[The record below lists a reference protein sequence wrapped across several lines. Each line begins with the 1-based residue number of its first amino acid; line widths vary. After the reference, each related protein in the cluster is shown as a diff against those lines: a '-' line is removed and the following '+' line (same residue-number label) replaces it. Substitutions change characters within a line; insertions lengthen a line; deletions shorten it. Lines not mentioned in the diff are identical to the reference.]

1 MTGYFETMGIPIV
14 AGRGFEPADAA
25 SSGMVAVIN
34 ESLADKFWNGQN
46 PIGQRLRPPWG
57 DWVPMFTV
65 IGVAKDV
72 KQGGVD
78 RKTGTEF
85 YFFVDQMA
93 RRPSPLGRAPLTIN
107 VVLRTTLPASAL
119 SQHDRANGPRGRPN
133 RGCRTAAR
141 DGRCVCRVDQPAA
154 VVGPADRGVCGTGAA
169 LAAIGT
175 YGVLSYVVAQRRREI
190 GIRLALGADRA
201 RLVGHIV
208 KHGLTLTAAGV
219 VIGLV
224 AAFGLSRVL
233 TSLLFGVAPTDLST
247 SILVI
252 ATMTLVGTL
261 ASSIPAWRASRVDPS
276 IVLRAE

>member
-1 MTGYFETMGIPIV
+1 
-14 AGRGFEPADAA
+14 
-25 SSGMVAVIN
+25 
-34 ESLADKFWNGQN
+34 
-46 PIGQRLRPPWG
+46 
-57 DWVPMFTV
+57 MFTV

-78 RKTGTEF
+78 RTTGTEF

-119 SQHDRANGPRGRPN
+119 ASTIE
-133 RGCRTAAR
+133 RTVR
-141 DGRCVCRVDQPAA
+141 Q
-154 VVGPADRGVCGTGAA
+154 ADRTVAVARLREMDDVFAESISRPRLLAQLIGVFAA
-169 LAAIGT
+169 LALILAAIGT

-190 GIRLALGADRA
+190 GIRLSLGADRA

-233 TSLLFGVAPTDLST
+233 ASLLFRVAPTDPST
-247 SILVI
+247 SLVVI